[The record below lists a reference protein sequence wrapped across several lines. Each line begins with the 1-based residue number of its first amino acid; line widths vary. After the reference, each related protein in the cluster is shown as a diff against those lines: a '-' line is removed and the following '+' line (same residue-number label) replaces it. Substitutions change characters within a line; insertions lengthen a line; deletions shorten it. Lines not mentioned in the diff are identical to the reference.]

1 MLSSE
6 LTQEQKEQIADIH
19 PCWMAYAIS
28 GWMSVYRTQ
37 WMVDHCPEMLGRSYT
52 RIDSHGLR
60 TRRSIVVEVPLE
72 IIWDLANKSKQEADN
87 TVAMPDRKA

>member
-1 MLSSE
+1 MLSSD

-19 PCWMAYAIS
+19 PCWMAYALS

-52 RIDSHGLR
+52 RIDSHR
-60 TRRSIVVEVPLE
+60 TQRSIVVEVPFE
-72 IIWDLANKSKQEADN
+72 IICDLASKSKQEGAN